1 MIICINFTL
10 QEQPLFTWLSKYIL
24 TFIYT
29 FIHTQNET
37 NTSIKTIHSK
47 IFTRYLLCWDNFK
60 QQAKFIE
67 KNHVSLIVSFTALS
81 AECLRSEPRV

>member
-1 MIICINFTL
+1 MVIYINFTF
-10 QEQPLFTWLSKYIL
+10 QKQPLFTWHGKYIL

-29 FIHTQNET
+29 FIYTQNET

-60 QQAKFIE
+60 QQAKFID
-67 KNHVSLIVSFTALS
+67 KNHLSSVVSVTALN
-81 AECLRSEPRV
+81 AECLRSEPRA